1 MGCISDCLSYNKNI
15 DNENNE
21 ENNNSKTPKSNIS
34 KKSNI
39 LNEQNQTNTDEII
52 SNQTQP
58 KTEETKKELN
68 DDDNSKIIQLRTND
82 NKLFKVPKDILL
94 KANLISELIE
104 DAEKDNE
111 AILLKEVDSKN
122 LELII
127 EYLQHYKN
135 MEPKEIPTPF
145 PEKTDDD
152 FLRSILNDEW
162 TFNFIQKINLDDA
175 MNLINCVEFLQIDG
189 LIKILSAKVAH
200 EMCNCEVEEAR
211 KKFGIECDMTEE
223 EIAEYDNYPL
233 D

>member
-21 ENNNSKTPKSNIS
+21 ENTNSKTPKLNIS

-68 DDDNSKIIQLRTND
+68 DDDNSQIIQLRTND

-135 MEPKEIPTPF
+135 MEPKEIPKPF
-145 PEKTDDD
+145 PEKTDDE

-162 TFNFIQKINLDDA
+162 TFNFIQKINIEETVS
-175 MNLINCVEFLQIDG
+175 LINCVEFLQIDG
-189 LIKILSAKVAH
+189 LCNILAAKIAH
-200 EMCNCEVEEAR
+200 EMSNCEVEEAR

>member
-21 ENNNSKTPKSNIS
+21 ENTNSKTPKLNIS
-34 KKSNI
+34 EKSNI

-68 DDDNSKIIQLRTND
+68 DDNSKIIQLRTND
-82 NKLFKVPKDILL
+82 NKLFKVPKDILT
-94 KANLISELIE
+94 KVNLISELIE

-135 MEPKEIPTPF
+135 MEPKEIPKPF
-145 PEKTDDD
+145 PERTDEE
-152 FLRSILNDEW
+152 FFRSILDDDW
-162 TFNFIQKINLDDA
+162 TYN
-175 MNLINCVEFLQIDG
+175 FLQMSIEDAISLVNAADFLQLDG
-189 LIKILSAKVAH
+189 LINLLAAKLAH

-211 KKFGIECDMTEE
+211 RKFGIECDMTEE
-223 EIAEYDNYPL
+223 EIEEYDKYPL

>member
-21 ENNNSKTPKSNIS
+21 ENTNSKTPKLNIS
-34 KKSNI
+34 EKSNI

-68 DDDNSKIIQLRTND
+68 DDDNSQIIQLRTND

>member
-21 ENNNSKTPKSNIS
+21 ENTNSKTPKLNIS

-68 DDDNSKIIQLRTND
+68 DNDNSQIIQLRTND

-135 MEPKEIPTPF
+135 MEPKEIPKPF
-145 PEKTDDD
+145 PEKTDDE

-162 TFNFIQKINLDDA
+162 TFNFIQKINIEETVS
-175 MNLINCVEFLQIDG
+175 LINCVEFLQIDG
-189 LIKILSAKVAH
+189 LSNILAAKIAH
-200 EMCNCEVEEAR
+200 EMSNCEVEEAR

>member
-1 MGCISDCLSYNKNI
+1 MGCISDCLSYNKNLDI
-15 DNENNE
+15 SNNE
-21 ENNNSKTPKSNIS
+21 EINNSKTPKLNIS
-34 KKSNI
+34 EKSNI
-39 LNEQNQTNTDEII
+39 LNEQNNTNTDEII

-58 KTEETKKELN
+58 KNEETKKELN
-68 DDDNSKIIQLRTND
+68 DDNSKIIQLRTND
-82 NKLFKVPKDILL
+82 NKLFKVPKDILT
-94 KANLISELIE
+94 KVNLISELIE
-104 DAEKDNE
+104 DAEKNNE

>member
-15 DNENNE
+15 NNENNE
-21 ENNNSKTPKSNIS
+21 ENTNSKTPKLNIS

-68 DDDNSKIIQLRTND
+68 DDDNSQIIQLRTND

-135 MEPKEIPTPF
+135 MEPKEIPKPF
-145 PEKTDDD
+145 PEKTDDE

-162 TFNFIQKINLDDA
+162 TFNFIQKIDIEETIS
-175 MNLINCVEFLQIDG
+175 LI
-189 LIKILSAKVAH
+189 
-200 EMCNCEVEEAR
+200 
-211 KKFGIECDMTEE
+211 
-223 EIAEYDNYPL
+223 
-233 D
+233 